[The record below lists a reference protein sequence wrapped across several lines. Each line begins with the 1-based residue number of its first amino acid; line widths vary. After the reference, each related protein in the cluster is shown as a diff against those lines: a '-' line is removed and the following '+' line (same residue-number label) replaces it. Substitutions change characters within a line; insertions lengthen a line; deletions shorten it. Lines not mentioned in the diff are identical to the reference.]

1 MANFE
6 TVIVET
12 DLLILGG
19 GMAACGAAV
28 EAAYWAKQNGLKVTL
43 VDKAAVDRSGAV
55 AMGLSAINQYVGLK
69 DGTNTLKDYVDY
81 VRNDLMGVTRED
93 LVANIARHV
102 DSTVHLFEKWGLPIW
117 KDEKGKYVHEGRWQL
132 MINGESYKVIV
143 AEAAKNALLQS
154 GVGQIFERVFIVGP
168 IMDGDRCAGAVG
180 FSVRENKFYVFKA
193 KATLVA
199 MGGAVH
205 VFKPRSSGEGMGRAW
220 YPPWNSGSSAYFTIR
235 AGAEMTCQEVR
246 FIPVRFKDA
255 YGPVGAWFLLFKS
268 RATNS
273 QGGDYMVERRPELE
287 KWGPYGR
294 VKPVPANLR
303 NYLGMLDVMDG
314 KGPINM
320 RTEEAI
326 QKIADTYKDDP
337 KAYKKKMKEL
347 ESEAWED
354 FLDMTISQAILWA
367 STNVQPEEQSSEIA
381 ASEPYFIGSHSG
393 ASGAWVSGPEDLQTD
408 ETKAEYF
415 WGYTNM
421 STVKGLFCAGDAS
434 GASSHKFSSGSH
446 AEGRIAAKSAIK
458 FIVENNA
465 HATVDPAK
473 VESLKAEILKP
484 LDTYEQHK
492 NATTDPEINP
502 NYIKPRMFMFRL
514 QKIMDEYAGGISSPI
529 HNQRGLAEQGPGTAG
544 LAQGG
549 LRETRRFQLART
561 HALLGKHTPHVAGR
575 SARPDHALPRRDS
588 LARIL
593 LPRGQAG
600 SRRREV
606 ACLRQLPGSIPRRTP
621 GRCEP
626 GRSCRSSRSPRST
639 NCSEDSAARFGA
651 GDSRGREGTSHPPVA
666 RMKQG
671 LSKECPHCG
680 QPMVR
685 WANPQWS

>member
-6 TVIVET
+6 TVVVET

-43 VDKAAVDRSGAV
+43 VDKAAMDRSGAV

-69 DGTNTLKDYVDY
+69 DGANSVKDYVDY

-117 KDEKGKYVHEGRWQL
+117 KDEKGGYVHEGRWQL
-132 MINGESYKVIV
+132 MINGESYKVVV

-168 IMDGDRCAGAVG
+168 LMDGERVAGAVG
-180 FSVRENKFYVFKA
+180 FSVRENKFYIFKA
-193 KATLVA
+193 KATIVML
-199 MGGAVH
+199 GGAVH
-205 VFKPRSSGEGMGRAW
+205 VFKPRSMGEGLGRAW
-220 YPPWNSGSSAYFTIR
+220 YPPWNSGSSAYFTLK

-268 RATNS
+268 RATNAM
-273 QGGDYMVERRPELE
+273 GGEYMVERKPELE

-294 VKPVPANLR
+294 VKPIPANLR
-303 NYLGMLDVMDG
+303 NYLGMLDLMEG
-314 KGPINM
+314 KGPIFM

-326 QKIADTYKDDP
+326 QKIADQYKDDE

-367 STNVQPEEQSSEIA
+367 ASNVQPEERSSEIA
-381 ASEPYFIGSHSG
+381 ACEPYFIGSHSG
-393 ASGAWVSGPEDLQTD
+393 ASGAWVSGPADLQTGD
-408 ETKAEYF
+408 TKGDYF
-415 WGYTNM
+415 WGYDNM

-446 AEGRIAAKSAIK
+446 AEGRIAAKAAVK
-458 FIVENNA
+458 FIVENN
-465 HATVDPAK
+465 TQPKVDQAE
-473 VESLKAEILKP
+473 VDALKAAILKP
-484 LDTYEQHK
+484 MDTFEAHK

-514 QKIMDEYAGGISSPI
+514 QKIMDEYAGGVSSQFMVNKAQLERALELLALLKEDAENLAASSL
-529 HNQRGLAEQGPGTAG
+529 HELMRCWENQHRMWQAEAHVRTM
-544 LAQGG
+544 LF
-549 LRETRRFQLART
+549 REETRWPGYYFRADTPAINDKDWLVFANCKVDPKSGNWEMIKRPIKHIFPQPKD
-561 HALLGKHTPHVAGR
+561 HELLGG
-575 SARPDHALPRRDS
+575 
-588 LARIL
+588 
-593 LPRGQAG
+593 
-600 SRRREV
+600 
-606 ACLRQLPGSIPRRTP
+606 
-621 GRCEP
+621 
-626 GRSCRSSRSPRST
+626 
-639 NCSEDSAARFGA
+639 
-651 GDSRGREGTSHPPVA
+651 
-666 RMKQG
+666 
-671 LSKECPHCG
+671 
-680 QPMVR
+680 
-685 WANPQWS
+685 

>member
-6 TVIVET
+6 TVVVET

-43 VDKAAVDRSGAV
+43 VDKAAMDRSGAV

-69 DGTNTLKDYVDY
+69 DGANSVKDYVDY

-117 KDEKGKYVHEGRWQL
+117 KDEKGAYVHEGRWQL

-168 IMDGDRCAGAVG
+168 LMDGDRVAGAVG
-180 FSVRENKFYVFKA
+180 FSVRENKFYIFKA
-193 KATLVA
+193 KATMA
-199 MGGAVH
+199 TMGGAVH
-205 VFKPRSSGEGMGRAW
+205 VFKPRSMGEGLGRAW
-220 YPPWNSGSSAYFTIR
+220 YPPWNSGSSAYFTLK

-268 RATNS
+268 RATNAM
-273 QGGDYMVERRPELE
+273 GGEYMVERRPELDN
-287 KWGPYGR
+287 WGPYGR
-294 VKPVPANLR
+294 VKPIPANLR
-303 NYLGMLDVMDG
+303 SYLGMLDLIEG
-314 KGPINM
+314 KGPIFM

-326 QKIADTYKDDP
+326 QKIAEQYKDDP

-367 STNVQPEEQSSEIA
+367 ASNVEPETRSSEIA
-381 ASEPYFIGSHSG
+381 ACEPYFIGSHSG
-393 ASGAWVSGPEDLQTD
+393 ASGAWVSGPADLQTA
-408 ETKAEYF
+408 ETKSEYF
-415 WGYTNM
+415 WGYDNM

-446 AEGRIAAKSAIK
+446 AEGRITAKAAIK
-458 FIVENNA
+458 FIVENN
-465 HATVDPAK
+465 TQPKVDQA
-473 VESLKAEILKP
+473 EIDALKAAILKP
-484 LDTYEQHK
+484 METFEAHK

-514 QKIMDEYAGGISSPI
+514 QKIMDEYAGGVSSQFMVNKAQLERALELLGLLKEDAANLAASNL
-529 HNQRGLAEQGPGTAG
+529 HELMRCWENQHRMWQAEAHVRTM
-544 LAQGG
+544 LF
-549 LRETRRFQLART
+549 REETRWPGYYFRADTPKINDKDWLVFANCKCDPKTGNWEMIKRPI
-561 HALLGKHTPHVAGR
+561 KHIFP
-575 SARPDHALPRRDS
+575 
-588 LARIL
+588 
-593 LPRGQAG
+593 QA
-600 SRRREV
+600 
-606 ACLRQLPGSIPRRTP
+606 
-621 GRCEP
+621 
-626 GRSCRSSRSPRST
+626 
-639 NCSEDSAARFGA
+639 
-651 GDSRGREGTSHPPVA
+651 
-666 RMKQG
+666 
-671 LSKECPHCG
+671 
-680 QPMVR
+680 
-685 WANPQWS
+685 